1 MGIAHSNSRWV
12 EVCNLERL
20 SFDRGVCALV
30 DGKQVALFRVAPGD
44 QLFAVSNYDPFSKA
58 FVISRGIVGSKGDI
72 LKVASPLYKNA
83 FCLRTGASLD
93 DAKVRLR
100 TYPTRV
106 VGGRVQVAAGGQESS
121 AGATSHP
128 NGALTGRTIAIAE
141 SREAHLL
148 TRMLVEK
155 GATVIGYPLVRIVD
169 APDPAPVEAF
179 VRELCQE
186 KLDALVLFT
195 GEGVRRLVHVA
206 KSLGMDV
213 EMVAALRKIWIA
225 TRGPKPARA
234 LRELGVLPTVNTE
247 HPTTE
252 GVIEALQTREWKRAR
267 VGVQL
272 CGDTPND
279 RVTKFL
285 VQAGAEAVPV
295 APYAYAPGTDD
306 EKVVQL
312 VRNMASGTVDVTVFT
327 CSVQIDRLF
336 DAAKALGID
345 DTLRRGLRRTKVA
358 ALGPVVAT
366 AVRDRG
372 CSVDI
377 IPPRSFFMRSLLN
390 EIVSSLTRRPVNAP
404 RRST

>member
-1 MGIAHSNSRWV
+1 MGTAHSNAHWI
-12 EVCNLERL
+12 EVCDLSRL

-30 DGKQVALFRVAPGD
+30 DGRQVALFRVAPGD
-44 QLFAVSNYDPFSKA
+44 ELFAVSNYDPFSKA

-72 LKVASPLYKNA
+72 VKVASPLYKNA

-93 DAKVRLR
+93 DAKVRLH
-100 TYPTRV
+100 TYPVRV
-106 VGGRVQVAAGGQESS
+106 VAGRVQVAAGRRASPAAPKIPS
-121 AGATSHP
+121 K
-128 NGALTGRTIAIAE
+128 GALSGRTIAIAE

-155 GATVIGYPLVRIVD
+155 GAAVIGYPLVRIVD

-179 VRELCQE
+179 VRELCQG

-195 GEGVRRLVHVA
+195 GEGVRRLVAVA
-206 KSLGMDV
+206 KSLRM
-213 EMVAALRKIWIA
+213 EEQAIAALRGIWTT

-234 LRELGVLPTVNTE
+234 LRELGVLPTVPTE
-247 HPTTE
+247 QPTTE
-252 GVIEALQTREWKRAR
+252 GVIEALQTREWKEAR

-279 RVTKFL
+279 RVTSFL
-285 VQAGAEAVPV
+285 AQAGAEAVAV
-295 APYAYAPGTDD
+295 APYAYAPGIDD

-312 VRNMASGTVDVTVFT
+312 VRNMASGTVDVAVFT
-327 CSVQIDRLF
+327 CSVQVDRLF

-345 DTLRRGLRRTKVA
+345 DTLRRGLRRTQVA
-358 ALGPVVAT
+358 ALGPVVAN

-372 CSVDI
+372 CGVDI
-377 IPPRSFFMRSLLN
+377 VPRRSFFMRSLLN
-390 EIVSSLTRRPVNAP
+390 EIVSSLTKKPASAP

>member
-12 EVCNLERL
+12 EVCDLDRL
-20 SFDRGVCALV
+20 SCDRGVGALV

-58 FVISRGIVGSKGDI
+58 FVISRGIVGSKGDMV
-72 LKVASPLYKNA
+72 KVASPLYKNA

-93 DAKVRLR
+93 DAKIRLR
-100 TYPTRV
+100 TYPVRV
-106 VGGRVQVAAGGQESS
+106 VSGRVQVAAGRQESS
-121 AGATSHP
+121 ADPALRP
-128 NGALTGRTIAIAE
+128 EGALTGRTIAIAE

-148 TRMLVEK
+148 TRMLMEK

-169 APDPAPVEAF
+169 ALDPAPVEAF
-179 VRELCQE
+179 VRELCQA

-195 GEGVRRLVHVA
+195 GEGVRRLVAVA
-206 KSLGMDV
+206 KRL
-213 EMVAALRKIWIA
+213 EMEEEAIAALRRIWTA

-234 LRELGVLPTVNTE
+234 LRELGVLPTVTTE
-247 HPTTE
+247 HPTTD
-252 GVIEALQTREWKRAR
+252 GIIEALQTREWKRAR

-279 RVTKFL
+279 RVTNFL
-285 VQAGAEAVPV
+285 VEAGAEAVAV

-306 EKVVQL
+306 EKIVQL
-312 VRNMASGTVDVTVFT
+312 VRNMASGSVDVAVFT
-327 CSVQIDRLF
+327 CSVQVDRLF

-345 DTLRRGLRRTKVA
+345 DTLRRGLRRTQVA

-372 CSVDI
+372 CGVDI
-377 IPPRSFFMRSLLN
+377 VPARSFFMRSLLN
-390 EIVSSLTRRPVNAP
+390 EIVSSLTKKPMNIA
-404 RRST
+404 RRSP